1 MAANMP
7 GRLAPVKCRLV
18 IGAIPSRHFSR
29 TPSAA
34 MIGSGRRAG
43 SAGDETPG
51 ETEMHANR
59 TREAFIT
66 AACYGVSGLA
76 LAVGMW
82 IAGSP
87 TGNATALQP
96 AATVL
101 AAACAFGD
109 VCADGTV
116 TEAR

>member
-1 MAANMP
+1 
-7 GRLAPVKCRLV
+7 
-18 IGAIPSRHFSR
+18 
-29 TPSAA
+29 
-34 MIGSGRRAG
+34 
-43 SAGDETPG
+43 
-51 ETEMHANR
+51 MHANR
-59 TREAFIT
+59 IRETIIT

-87 TGNATALQP
+87 TGHATPLQP

-109 VCADGTV
+109 VCADGPV
-116 TEAR
+116 TESR

>member
-1 MAANMP
+1 
-7 GRLAPVKCRLV
+7 
-18 IGAIPSRHFSR
+18 
-29 TPSAA
+29 
-34 MIGSGRRAG
+34 
-43 SAGDETPG
+43 
-51 ETEMHANR
+51 MHSNGI
-59 TREAFIT
+59 REAFIT

-87 TGNATALQP
+87 TGHAAAQQSV
-96 AATVL
+96 ATVL

-109 VCADGTV
+109 ACAADPL